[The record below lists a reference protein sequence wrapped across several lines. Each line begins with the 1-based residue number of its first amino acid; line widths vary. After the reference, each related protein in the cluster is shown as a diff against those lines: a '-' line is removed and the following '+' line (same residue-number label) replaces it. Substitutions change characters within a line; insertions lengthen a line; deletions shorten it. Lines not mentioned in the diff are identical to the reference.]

1 MHRATVLL
9 WVSTVVAFCVALI
22 AGGAVGAEAEI
33 TASIPAGVPMW
44 GPGRDLAWFSGSPL
58 GFTVLASQYLLFYCL
73 MFIRYSTN

>member
-1 MHRATVLL
+1 MRVSLEVRRCTHLVHRATVLL

-44 GPGRDLAWFSGSPL
+44 GPGRDLAWFSG
-58 GFTVLASQYLLFYCL
+58 V
-73 MFIRYSTN
+73 